1 MANLKEIEKEQARE
15 LYFTTSYKQCR
26 IAREVRVSEKTI
38 STWVTEGNW
47 RAIKKATFH
56 SSQVEIQRLYEEL
69 RVISLN
75 ISKREPEQRFPT
87 KLELD
92 ARTRILALISAWSKV
107 NDHWRAVPEDYE
119 LTTPTGHDTTPAE
132 VKTPQT
138 SISQ

>member
-1 MANLKEIEKEQARE
+1 MANIKELEKEQARE

-26 IAREVRVSEKTI
+26 IAREVGVSEKTI
-38 STWVTEGNW
+38 SAWAIEGNW

-87 KLELD
+87 KVELD
-92 ARTRILALISAWSKV
+92 ARTRILALISAWDKIK
-107 NDHWRAVPEDYE
+107 DGWRAVPEDYE
-119 LTTPTGHDTTPAE
+119 LTTPTDPGTTPAE
-132 VKTPQT
+132 TKTPQT
-138 SISQ
+138 SIS